1 MLSPRSIEVRETLKR
16 ALNQTLTALDQA
28 QTDDD
33 IQLVIDVVEGYGKS
47 KVSDRLRPLADVTAS
62 LTVASKRLDK
72 ITKR

>member
-62 LTVASKRLDK
+62 LTAASKRLDK